1 MFGLG
6 IGECLGLLFLFVL
19 IFGPRFLVNGCKRIF
34 SSFQGFT
41 ESFKDAREE
50 KLPPGTQ
57 VKVIKPGEEAS
68 P

>member
-6 IGECLGLLFLFVL
+6 LGECIAILFIFVL

-41 ESFKDAREE
+41 ESFKDAKDE
-50 KLPPGTQ
+50 LPPGTK
-57 VKVIKPGEEAS
+57 VKVIKPGEEVNT
-68 P
+68 

>member
-6 IGECLGLLFLFVL
+6 LGECVAILVIFVL
-19 IFGPRFLVNGCKRIF
+19 IFGPRFLVNASKRLF

-50 KLPPGTQ
+50 KLPPGTK
-57 VKVIKPGEEAS
+57 VKVINPGEEAS
-68 P
+68 S